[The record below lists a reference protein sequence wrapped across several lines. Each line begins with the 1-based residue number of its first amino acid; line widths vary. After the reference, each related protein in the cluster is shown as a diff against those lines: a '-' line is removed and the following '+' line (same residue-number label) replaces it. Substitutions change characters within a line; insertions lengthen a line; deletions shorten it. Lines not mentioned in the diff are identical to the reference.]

1 VIEKKYLDMFA
12 RLKNQPIQPIA
23 PLPGWMARRRRDV
36 PAAAQLLATIPSGA
50 LLPEQT
56 VVRDRTA

>member
-1 VIEKKYLDMFA
+1 MFA
-12 RLKNQPIQPIA
+12 RLKHQPVQPIA

-36 PAAAQLLATIPSGA
+36 PAAAQVLATIPSGA
-50 LLPEQT
+50 VRAEHT